1 MSEDM
6 SHRLRDMTQAV
17 ENVLV
22 AAHAVTHDL
31 AHHHTQKG
39 EPMPPFEFNSGELSQ
54 DEKRETALMTAMKY
68 YGPTSPLAH
77 LWIMVRALEQL
88 RTVWTTGQLKP
99 SEKADARL
107 PTGPTETS
115 R

>member
-1 MSEDM
+1 
-6 SHRLRDMTQAV
+6 MTRAV

-31 AHHHTQKG
+31 AHHHAQKG

-54 DEKRETALMTAMKY
+54 DEKRETALMAAMKY

-88 RTVWTTGQLKP
+88 RTVWTGKETKEWTASP
-99 SEKADARL
+99 PVPDAPIAT
-107 PTGPTETS
+107 PTSP
-115 R
+115 